1 MVASLAQAKK
11 IRKETVTLR
20 FHAAKLWLVL
30 EHLSKNV
37 SFHLLMLDKNM
48 RVVLWILMTLPRGGV
63 PQKFIQTEHM
73 SLAKVN
79 GDTATALAQLI
90 QLMVS

>member
-1 MVASLAQAKK
+1 MEAMIVKDK
-11 IRKETVTLR
+11 VFKLR
-20 FHAAKLWLVL
+20 IAIPIHAAKLWLVL

-37 SFHLLMLDKNM
+37 SFHLLTRDKNM
-48 RVVLWILMTLPRGGV
+48 RVALWILMTPPRGGA
-63 PQKFIQTEHM
+63 PPKLTQTGYM

-79 GDTATALAQLI
+79 GDTATVLAQLI